1 MKLRTKTIAL
11 FLVTTICLVAVLHA
25 ISYTLL
31 SNSFLQLEQK
41 ETTETV
47 EQVQSQVGS
56 QFSALDGKLNDW
68 SEWDDAYQF
77 VQDNNS
83 AFAQDNLVPSAFIGL
98 GVNFILFFNSSGTY
112 VDGAGFDLVNM
123 SDIRVPQSLITL
135 IAADSL
141 IWNFQNITDNVT
153 GVVLI
158 PEGPVI
164 IASQPILTSLGQ
176 GPAHGALIF
185 ARYFD
190 NLYVQ
195 TLSTTL
201 RLSLTG
207 APFSPQE
214 GRTLAS
220 YTSTAPSIYVH
231 PLNATGIAGYY
242 VINDINGQPAVVLTA
257 TMDRDTYNQGL
268 ATENYVDLS
277 VGAASVAFSVV
288 MVLLMGRV
296 VLTRLQRL
304 DADMIRISAQPDS
317 SAKLPVSGDD
327 EIASLSTSINKMLGD
342 IDEKTVQLRKS
353 ERFSTIGELATM
365 VAHDLRNPLQGI
377 ANAAFYLR
385 RSPTMGDK
393 EKEMLTIIQEDVRYS
408 DKIVSDLLDYSRNIR
423 LDLSETNPRLL
434 MGETLSMVAV
444 PQNIRVQDETDAT
457 PLLRLDVD
465 KMKRV
470 FINIINNAIDAMP
483 DGGSLRIRARE
494 TDHHVEFAFADSG
507 AGMTKEVLDKI
518 FTPLFTTKAK
528 GMGLGLSI
536 CKRIVEAHGGKI
548 SAESAQGKGT
558 VFTVSLPLSANPTRD
573 EKS

>member
-1 MKLRTKTIAL
+1 ML
-11 FLVTTICLVAVLHA
+11 
-25 ISYTLL
+25 
-31 SNSFLQLEQK
+31 
-41 ETTETV
+41 
-47 EQVQSQVGS
+47 
-56 QFSALDGKLNDW
+56 
-68 SEWDDAYQF
+68 
-77 VQDNNS
+77 
-83 AFAQDNLVPSAFIGL
+83 
-98 GVNFILFFNSSGTY
+98 
-112 VDGAGFDLVNM
+112 
-123 SDIRVPQSLITL
+123 
-135 IAADSL
+135 
-141 IWNFQNITDNVT
+141 
-153 GVVLI
+153 
-158 PEGPVI
+158 
-164 IASQPILTSLGQ
+164 
-176 GPAHGALIF
+176 
-185 ARYFD
+185 
-190 NLYVQ
+190 
-195 TLSTTL
+195 
-201 RLSLTG
+201 
-207 APFSPQE
+207 
-214 GRTLAS
+214 
-220 YTSTAPSIYVH
+220 
-231 PLNATGIAGYY
+231 
-242 VINDINGQPAVVLTA
+242 NGQPAVVLTA

-558 VFTVSLPLSANPTRD
+558 VFTISLPLSANPTRD

>member
-1 MKLRTKTIAL
+1 VKLRTKTIAL
-11 FLVTTICLVAVLHA
+11 FLVTTICLVAVLHT

-31 SNSFLQLEQK
+31 SNSFQQLEQK

-47 EQVQSQVGS
+47 EQVQSQVRS

-83 AFAQDNLVPSAFIGL
+83 AFSQDNLVPSAFIGL
-98 GVNFILFFNSSGTY
+98 GVNFILFFNSSGVY

-135 IAADSL
+135 IATDPQ
-141 IWNFQNITDNVT
+141 IWNFQNITDSVT

-158 PEGPVI
+158 PQGPVI

-185 ARYFD
+185 ARYFG

-195 TLSTTL
+195 SLSTTL
-201 RLSLTG
+201 RLSMTVM
-207 APFSPQE
+207 PFSAQE
-214 GRTLAS
+214 KSTLES
-220 YTSTAPSIYVH
+220 YTSTVPSIYVH
-231 PLNATGIAGYY
+231 PLNATEIAGYY
-242 VINDINGQPAVVLTA
+242 VIDDINGQPAVVLTA

-277 VGAASVAFSVV
+277 VGAASVAFSIV
-288 MVLLMGRV
+288 MLLLMERV
-296 VLTRLQRL
+296 VLSRLQRL

-353 ERFSTIGELATM
+353 ERFSTIGELAAM

-377 ANAAFYLR
+377 ANATFYLKR
-385 RSPTMGDK
+385 NPTLDDK
-393 EKEMLTIIQEDVRYS
+393 EKEMLTLIQEDVRYS
-408 DKIVSDLLDYSRNIR
+408 NRIVSDLLDYSKNIR
-423 LDLSETNPRLL
+423 LDLMETNPQLL
-434 MGETLSMVAV
+434 MRDTLSMVAV
-444 PQNIRVQDETDAT
+444 PYNVHIQDETEAKPT
-457 PLLRLDVD
+457 LKLDVD
-465 KMKRV
+465 KIKRV
-470 FINIINNAIDAMP
+470 FINIIDNAIDGMP
-483 DGGSLRIRARE
+483 GGGSLLIQARE
-494 TDHHVEFAFADSG
+494 TDRGVDFVFADSG
-507 AGMTKEVLDKI
+507 GGMPKEVLDKI

-528 GMGLGLSI
+528 GMGFGLSI
-536 CKRIVEAHGGKI
+536 CKRIIEAHGGKI
-548 SAESAQGKGT
+548 SAESVQGKGT
-558 VFTVSLPLSANPTRD
+558 TFTISLPLDADARGD

>member
-444 PQNIRVQDETDAT
+444 PENIRVQDETEAT

-558 VFTVSLPLSANPTRD
+558 VFTISLPLSANPTRD